1 MKTTIGHLIL
11 LTFFIAGCKASLEEK
26 ELFLSSQ
33 KDSWFQEG
41 TASWHWTDGEITGK
55 SESGSSFLMTNE
67 SFKNFEL
74 SLEFYPD
81 STVNSGVFIRC
92 STDQISAT
100 DCYEF
105 NIWDLHPNQSYRT
118 GALVGKAEPLGYV
131 ETLNQWNTYV
141 IRAKNGKLEAWIN
154 EVKTVEF
161 EDDSLVEGYV
171 AIQAGETGTIRFRNV
186 KIKDLT
192 N

>member
-11 LTFFIAGCKASLEEK
+11 LSLFIAGCEATYEEK

-33 KDSWFQEG
+33 KDTWFQ
-41 TASWHWTDGEITGK
+41 DGSANWNWNGEEITGE
-55 SESGSSFLMTNE
+55 SSSGSSFLMTTE

-74 SLEFYPD
+74 SLEFFPD

-92 STDQISAT
+92 LNNQISAI

-105 NIWDLHPNQSYRT
+105 NIWDLHPNQSNRS
-118 GALVGKAEPLGYV
+118 GALVGRAEPLGYV

-141 IRAKNGKLEAWIN
+141 IKAQNGKLEAWIN
-154 EVKTVEF
+154 DIKTVELK
-161 EDDSLVEGYV
+161 DGNLVEGYI
-171 AIQAGETGTIRFRNV
+171 AIQAGETGTIRFRNL
-186 KIKDLT
+186 KIKYPS